1 MFKSVWFRL
10 VLILNALAGPAI
22 GQDQAPAKELVQF
35 IRDAKKAGVSD
46 LDIERNAVNTGWN
59 PAAVKEAVAYL
70 RGAAGAAKQEPEKK
84 PEPDK
89 KQDSPKTPAEPNQT
103 AAATPAPEPGAQP
116 ASRRDARCRRRGW
129 RQGGPAAGTA
139 ECAR

>member
-10 VLILNALAGPAI
+10 VLILDALAGPAI

-89 KQDSPKTPAEPNQT
+89 KQESPKTPAEPKQT
-103 AAATPAPEPGAQP
+103 AAATPAPGRPP
-116 ASRRDARCRRRGW
+116 AET
-129 RQGGPAAGTA
+129 PAAAA
-139 ECAR
+139 EGGDKAVRPP